1 MVRKL
6 IPALVLLASH
16 LPGNVLALG
25 VGDIHLESALNQE
38 FDGYIDLLSVKS
50 DELDGVKIKLASP
63 EAFERAGMDRPFI
76 LSKLRFSPEV
86 GPQGKAVIRVNSREP
101 IREPFL
107 NFLIEVNWAK
117 GRLVREYTVLLDPP
131 VTLERKPAPVVQPT
145 TTAPAPEQ
153 PRQKMVS
160 EAPAAVR
167 AEPAT
172 AAQSEYG
179 PVQATDTLWNI
190 AKTVKPQ
197 GTSVHQMM
205 MALQRSNPHAFY
217 KNNVNNLKKGVIL
230 RIPSRE
236 EIEFLSNAEAK
247 VAFRDQVEE
256 WRAGRSGETV
266 AKTEVAEAPV
276 PEVPESTAA
285 PEPEVVQPE
294 SQLKLVSARPEGEGE
309 VGASEGEDD
318 AGRRAASLE
327 NSLALAQEEAASA
340 KQENQELSSRLQAL
354 EEKLAEMERMQQL
367 VTVRDEQLAAL
378 QAGAAEEEPE
388 QVAEEATLEVEEL
401 QPAPSAEA
409 EASAP
414 EVAAPAPEPK
424 RASSAS
430 IVDQIL
436 SLVEKNQTVAM
447 GAGGGLLLLILL
459 LLLLRRRK
467 AGAEDFEE
475 SVLIT
480 PSETASA
487 KEDVVAEMP
496 EEEEGVGGETSL
508 LSDFATS
515 DMDAL
520 QEDTGEVD
528 PVAEADVYIAYGRF
542 QQAEE
547 LVNQAIEREPERLS
561 LKHKLLEI
569 HSAAGNSAAFTK
581 LAEEMA
587 AQGAEQA
594 DTAAWSKVLSM
605 GAKLA
610 PAHALFAGGLAAAG
624 ESSIEDTLEV
634 SDSVDAELD
643 ELATE
648 LGIEEDTQ
656 APDTAA
662 QEAGDE
668 LSDLDLDLDF
678 DDALQE
684 LESPAGEESAA
695 DSNLDLDFDLDLGG
709 ADAEEA
715 PDLGEGLSLEQEE
728 EGPGMGLSELSA
740 DDLMPE
746 QLVEE
751 NELETPL
758 PEAAVE
764 ELHSADDLAQE
775 LAGLATDLDLGDMA
789 EPEGAEQDFAGLDEE
804 LSDLGGDLDLG
815 SVESLG
821 LGEGEPELG
830 ADLGAG
836 DLAEELSGLDA
847 DLGDDLSAGGEL
859 DVDSLSEGLP
869 DISSDLSLGEE
880 LKTDELDDALSGL
893 TEGAGQQLD
902 VEEDLEQ
909 TLSSLTEGLDLELDA
924 ETEDLEHTLS
934 SLSGD
939 LDLGDAADMD
949 DLEQT
954 LSGFSESV
962 IRGDDGAEGGEED
975 LLADISTDEL
985 MSGTLGEESASTQ
998 LLDEALEEDEGADEV
1013 TTKLDLA
1020 KAYVE
1025 MGDAEGARSILE
1037 EVLGEGDDQ
1046 QKVEA
1051 QGLID
1056 QLS

>member
-50 DELDGVKIKLASP
+50 DELDGVKVQLASP
-63 EAFERAGMDRPFI
+63 DAFERAGMDRPFI
-76 LSKLRFSPEV
+76 LSKLRFTPEV
-86 GPQGKAVIRVNSREP
+86 GPQGKTVIRVNSREP

-145 TTAPAPEQ
+145 TKAPAPEQ
-153 PRQKMVS
+153 PRQTMVS
-160 EAPAAVR
+160 ETPAAVR

-205 MALQRSNPHAFY
+205 MALQRSNPHAFF

-236 EIEFLSNAEAK
+236 EIELLSNAEAR

-256 WRAGRSGETV
+256 WRAGRSGEM
-266 AKTEVAEAPV
+266 AAQEQVAEAPV
-276 PEVPESTAA
+276 PEAPEATAT

-294 SQLKLVSARPEGEGE
+294 SQLKLVSARPEGEGQ

-318 AGRRAASLE
+318 PERQVARLE

-340 KQENQELSSRLQAL
+340 RQENQELSSRLEAL

-378 QAGAAEEEPE
+378 QAGAVQEEQEEVIEEAPIVEEP
-388 QVAEEATLEVEEL
+388 QSAPAEVE
-401 QPAPSAEA
+401 AP
-409 EASAP
+409 AP
-414 EVAAPAPEPK
+414 EVAAAPEPAPEP
-424 RASSAS
+424 RQAPAS
-430 IVDQIL
+430 IVDQVL

-447 GAGGGLLLLILL
+447 GAGGGLLLLILVL
-459 LLLLRRRK
+459 LLVRSRK
-467 AGAEDFEE
+467 SGDEDFEE
-475 SVLIT
+475 SVLIE
-480 PSETASA
+480 PGETAA
-487 KEDVVAEMP
+487 GKADTAAEMP
-496 EEEEGVGGETSL
+496 EEGEGVGGETSL

-569 HSAAGNSAAFTK
+569 HSAAGNGDAFTK

-594 DTAAWSKVLSM
+594 DSAAWSKVLSM

-610 PAHALFAGGLAAAG
+610 PAHALFAGVAVAA
-624 ESSIEDTLEV
+624 ESPGDTLEA

-643 ELATE
+643 DLATE
-648 LGIEEDTQ
+648 LGIEEGG
-656 APDTAA
+656 
-662 QEAGDE
+662 QEASDE

-695 DSNLDLDFDLDLGG
+695 DLGLDFDLDLGG
-709 ADAEEA
+709 DEAGEA
-715 PDLGEGLSLEQEE
+715 PELGEGLSLEQEE
-728 EGPGMGLSELSA
+728 EGPGVELSELSA

-746 QLVEE
+746 APEE
-751 NELETPL
+751 ADLGQEP
-758 PEAAVE
+758 
-764 ELHSADDLAQE
+764 HSADDLAQE
-775 LAGLATDLDLGDMA
+775 LSELATDLDLGDMPEA
-789 EPEGAEQDFAGLDEE
+789 EGAGQDLAGLDEE
-804 LSDLGGDLDLG
+804 LPDLD
-815 SVESLG
+815 VET
-821 LGEGEPELG
+821 
-830 ADLGAG
+830 
-836 DLAEELSGLDA
+836 
-847 DLGDDLSAGGEL
+847 
-859 DVDSLSEGLP
+859 LSEGLP
-869 DISSDLSLGEE
+869 DISSDLSLGEGLE
-880 LKTDELDDALSGL
+880 TDELDDALSGL

-924 ETEDLEHTLS
+924 ETEDLEQTLS

-939 LDLGDAADMD
+939 LDLGEAADMD

-962 IRGDDGAEGGEED
+962 MHGDEGADDGEVED

-1020 KAYVE
+1020 KAYGE
-1025 MGDAEGARSILE
+1025 MGDTEGARSILE
-1037 EVLGEGDDQ
+1037 EVLGEGDDK
-1046 QKVEA
+1046 QKAEA
-1051 QGLID
+1051 QALID

>member
-50 DELDGVKIKLASP
+50 DELDGVKIQLASP

-76 LSKLRFSPEV
+76 LSKLRFTPEV

-145 TTAPAPEQ
+145 TKAPAPEQ
-153 PRQKMVS
+153 PRQTAVA

-236 EIEFLSNAEAK
+236 EIELLSTAEAQ

-256 WRAGRSGETV
+256 WRAGRSGET
-266 AKTEVAEAPV
+266 ATQEQVAEVPAPEA
-276 PEVPESTAA
+276 PEAEVA
-285 PEPEVVQPE
+285 PEPEAVQPE

-318 AGRRAASLE
+318 AGRRVASLE

-340 KQENQELSSRLQAL
+340 KQENQELSSRLKAL
-354 EEKLAEMERMQQL
+354 EDKLAEMERMQQL

-401 QPAPSAEA
+401 QPAPAAEA
-409 EASAP
+409 EAPAP
-414 EVAAPAPEPK
+414 GVATPVAEPAPEATPEP
-424 RASSAS
+424 RQASAS
-430 IVDQIL
+430 TVDQIL

-475 SVLIT
+475 SVLIE
-480 PSETASA
+480 PEEKAPV
-487 KEDVVAEMP
+487 KENAVAEMP

-547 LVNQAIEREPERLS
+547 LVNQAIEREPGRLS

-569 HSAAGNSAAFTK
+569 HSAAGNSEAFTK

-594 DTAAWSKVLSM
+594 DSAAWSKVLSM

-624 ESSIEDTLEV
+624 ESSENTLEV

-643 ELATE
+643 DLATE
-648 LGIEEDTQ
+648 LGIEEETQ

-662 QEAGDE
+662 QETGDE

-684 LESPAGEESAA
+684 LESPAAEESVA
-695 DSNLDLDFDLDLGG
+695 DSNLDLDFDLDLGEG
-709 ADAEEA
+709 DAEEA

-751 NELETPL
+751 SEAEAPL
-758 PEAAVE
+758 PEAAGE
-764 ELHSADDLAQE
+764 EIHSADNLAQE
-775 LAGLATDLDLGDMA
+775 LADLSADLDLGDMA
-789 EPEGAEQDFAGLDEE
+789 EPEGAEE
-804 LSDLGGDLDLG
+804 LPDLGGDLDLG

-836 DLAEELSGLDA
+836 DLAEELSGLDV
-847 DLGDDLSAGGEL
+847 DLGDDLSTGGEL

-880 LKTDELDDALSGL
+880 LETGELDDALSGL
-893 TEGAGQQLD
+893 TEGTGQQPD

-924 ETEDLEHTLS
+924 ETEDLEQTLS

-954 LSGFSESV
+954 LSGFSDSLMG
-962 IRGDDGAEGGEED
+962 GDEGAEGGEED

-1046 QKVEA
+1046 QKAEA